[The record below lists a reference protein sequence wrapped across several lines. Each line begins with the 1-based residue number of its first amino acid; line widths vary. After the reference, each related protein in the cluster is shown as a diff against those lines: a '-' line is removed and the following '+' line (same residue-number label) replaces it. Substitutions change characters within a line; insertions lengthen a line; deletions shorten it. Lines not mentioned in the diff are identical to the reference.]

1 MQVRSGMGGVN
12 QGLNIQRQKGQAV
25 LNYENAYLN
34 ERMEQVRI
42 DTVQQTHDRAFYNR
56 ANRWIDSRLASAQ
69 ADRQPDRTIE
79 FGTEAFWELVERM
92 AREGRQGSLAFTADV
107 LLSVDGQTVLIK
119 MPQDVQPSTR

>member
-1 MQVRSGMGGVN
+1 MGGVN